1 MTVRRAAGWMIGLMV
16 LFMAGAETTWAQTPD
31 VRTAQAR
38 LTILGYEPGP
48 PDGVVG
54 QRTRDAIRAF
64 QADRGLPE
72 TGEID
77 PPTERTLALA
87 AAERSPGPAVAQ
99 PLPPGSFASA
109 VAGSSGGQ
117 RAARASSIMPAPRAA
132 PTPRIVERS
141 ALPPPG
147 SSLPAATPAL
157 SALLEVEI
165 DAPADPL
172 PPVAVIAAPAGEAS
186 AREAYRAPRR
196 DPAPPPV
203 ANIFARTPAGAVT
216 GHAVP
221 SSLWWWIAAGVVAIL
236 MVARVLPRDR

>member
-1 MTVRRAAGWMIGLMV
+1 MTAKRATGWIVGLLV
-16 LFMAGAETTWAQTPD
+16 LFLAGAGAVSAQTPD

-54 QRTRDAIRAF
+54 QRTRDAVRAF
-64 QADRGLPE
+64 QADRGLPIS
-72 TGEID
+72 GEID

-87 AAERSPGPAVAQ
+87 AAERSPQPTAAQ
-99 PLPPGSFASA
+99 PLPAGSFASA

-117 RAARASSIMPAPRAA
+117 RAGRALSIMPPPRSA

-141 ALPPPG
+141 VLPPPG
-147 SSLPAATPAL
+147 SSPPAVVPAL
-157 SALLEVEI
+157 SASLEAEI
-165 DAPADPL
+165 DAPADRP
-172 PPVAVIAAPAGEAS
+172 PPVAVIAAPAWEPD
-186 AREAYRAPRR
+186 RAPRR
-196 DPAPPPV
+196 EAAPPPV
-203 ANIFARTPAGAVT
+203 ANIFARTPVGAVT

-236 MVARVLPRDR
+236 MVARMLPRDR